1 VPWQVGRTC
10 DRPNMLRLVAMV
22 AFQCRRQRPLV
33 RDSALIETTIRCC
46 TESITNLLHRYGG
59 ERVIKLMQSVV
70 RQREFICSMLYIM
83 RVGITYQNR
92 QILPRV
98 DSLQQLLPMQAL
110 LPSVFKIR
118 AKSIT
123 EGEVMSHY
131 HLIRF
136 ISSHANFLMQ
146 NLMKMDIKKLPL

>member
-1 VPWQVGRTC
+1 
-10 DRPNMLRLVAMV
+10 
-22 AFQCRRQRPLV
+22 
-33 RDSALIETTIRCC
+33 
-46 TESITNLLHRYGG
+46 
-59 ERVIKLMQSVV
+59 
-70 RQREFICSMLYIM
+70 MLYIM

-98 DSLQQLLPMQAL
+98 DSLHQLLPMQAL

-123 EGEVMSHY
+123 EGEVMG
-131 HLIRF
+131 LI
-136 ISSHANFLMQ
+136 ISSAACSLMTSYAQ

>member
-1 VPWQVGRTC
+1 
-10 DRPNMLRLVAMV
+10 MIRLVAMV

-33 RDSALIETTIRCC
+33 RDAALIEATVRGC

-59 ERVIKLMQSVV
+59 VRVIKLMHSTV

-98 DSLQQLLPMQAL
+98 DSLHQLLLMQAL

-123 EGEVMSHY
+123 EGEVMG
-131 HLIRF
+131 LI
-136 ISSHANFLMQ
+136 ISSAACSLMTSYAQ

>member
-1 VPWQVGRTC
+1 
-10 DRPNMLRLVAMV
+10 MIRLVAMV

-33 RDSALIETTIRCC
+33 RDAALIEATVRGC

-59 ERVIKLMQSVV
+59 ARVIKLMQSAV

-98 DSLQQLLPMQAL
+98 DSLHQLLPMQAL

-123 EGEVMSHY
+123 EGEVMG
-131 HLIRF
+131 LI
-136 ISSHANFLMQ
+136 I
-146 NLMKMDIKKLPL
+146 I

>member
-1 VPWQVGRTC
+1 
-10 DRPNMLRLVAMV
+10 MIRLVAMV

-33 RDSALIETTIRCC
+33 RDAALIEATVRGC
-46 TESITNLLHRYGG
+46 TESITNLLHQYGG
-59 ERVIKLMQSVV
+59 VRVIKLMHSTV

-98 DSLQQLLPMQAL
+98 DSLHQLLPMQAL

-123 EGEVMSHY
+123 EGEVMG
-131 HLIRF
+131 LI
-136 ISSHANFLMQ
+136 ISSAACSLMTSYAQ

>member
-1 VPWQVGRTC
+1 MIMALPAAFNDAGRQVGHTC
-10 DRPNMLRLVAMV
+10 DRPNMLHLVAMV
-22 AFQCRRQRPLV
+22 AFQCRRQRPLG
-33 RDSALIETTIRCC
+33 RDRELIETTIRSC
-46 TESITNLLHRYGG
+46 TESITNLLHRHGG
-59 ERVIKLMQSVV
+59 DRVIKLLQNMV

-98 DSLQQLLPMQAL
+98 ESLQQLLPMQAL

-123 EGEVMSHY
+123 EGEV
-131 HLIRF
+131 
-136 ISSHANFLMQ
+136 
-146 NLMKMDIKKLPL
+146 